1 MSGSELAAGA
11 HAELGRALVEGEAH
25 TVRVCFGDHYGVLRG
40 RRISA
45 EVFLDDPAKQGFC
58 DGALVWDIHCV
69 IFEQTDFSNYRTGY
83 PDLYVLP
90 EETTLRPCRWSAGEW
105 AVLGDCWNE
114 AGERIAVDPRGTLRS
129 VIAKAAP
136 GPVALT
142 LELRAPGVTVPEVAP
157 FITALGEAAE
167 GLALGR
173 LEAAHDPRREVI
185 TATLGPNDPL
195 AAADGLLLLRGAS
208 RELSKQLGLEISAM
222 AQLEPGGIATR
233 IAIDLGQPLDENAMA
248 RVADLGLLL
257 APLPAGSHGLVE
269 RAEEEEVS
277 FVVAASDASPHLAL
291 AAAIAAAAEPEGPA
305 TQLASAADPYRDAI
319 DRLAACGWA
328 QRWFAPLLLHDALA
342 LAGREAAI
350 SASGGGPWDRDR
362 YWECG

>member
-1 MSGSELAAGA
+1 MNGGELAVGA
-11 HAELGRALVEGEAH
+11 HAELKRAVVEGDAH

-40 RRISA
+40 RRICA
-45 EVFLDDPAKQGFC
+45 DVFLDDPAKQGFC

-136 GPVALT
+136 GHVALT
-142 LELRAPGVTVPEVAP
+142 LELQAPGIAGSAIAP
-157 FITALGEAAE
+157 FITDLGEAAE
-167 GLALGR
+167 GLGLER
-173 LEAAHDPRREVI
+173 LEAVHDPQREVI
-185 TATLGPNDPL
+185 AATLGADDPL
-195 AAADGLLLLRGAS
+195 VAADGLLLLRGAA
-208 RELSKQLGLEISAM
+208 RELAKQLRLEISAM
-222 AQLEPGGIATR
+222 AQLHPGGTVTR
-233 IAIDLGQPLDENAMA
+233 IAIDLGQPLDESAMA
-248 RVADLGLLL
+248 RSADLGLLL
-257 APLPAGSHGLVE
+257 APLPAGAHGLVE
-269 RAEEEEVS
+269 REEEEVS
-277 FVVAASDASPHLAL
+277 LVAAASDASPHLAL

-305 TQLASAADPYRDAI
+305 TQPASVEDPYRDAI
-319 DRLAACGWA
+319 VRLAACGWA
-328 QRWFAPLLLHDALA
+328 ERWFPPLLLHDALA
-342 LAGREAAI
+342 LAEREAAI
-350 SASGGGPWDRDR
+350 SASAGGPWDRSR